1 MTGPLW
7 LQLGCKPSQENILN
21 RRLQL
26 MKIHLKLQ
34 QNIDCSHKDG
44 KAKNETRI
52 FRSDFKNG
60 SRVFIR
66 LLHQL
71 KRL

>member
-1 MTGPLW
+1 
-7 LQLGCKPSQENILN
+7 
-21 RRLQL
+21 

-52 FRSDFKNG
+52 FRSDFRGKDKIQWIFFEG
-60 SRVFIR
+60 WRTFFRGGEMVSHGDSTV
-66 LLHQL
+66 
-71 KRL
+71 K